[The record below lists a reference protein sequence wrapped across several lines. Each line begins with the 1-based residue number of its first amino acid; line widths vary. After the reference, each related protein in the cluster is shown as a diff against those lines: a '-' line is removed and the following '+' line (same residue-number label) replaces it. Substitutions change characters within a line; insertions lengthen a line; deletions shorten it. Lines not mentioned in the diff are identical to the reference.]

1 MCLGEKAGFR
11 HSQWRPPPASTAHQE
26 LDERLPQGLKDAVIR
41 AGKEA
46 GLYGGELESGSDDE
60 RLVTLEKAGKLK
72 RIPFADRAG
81 MKKLVDPVMAAYAKE
96 IDALAVYEK
105 INAA

>member
-1 MCLGEKAGFR
+1 MAESSNQAATASAWK
-11 HSQWRPPPASTAHQE
+11 HSKKR
-26 LDERLPQGLKDAVIR
+26 
-41 AGKEA
+41 
-46 GLYGGELESGSDDE
+46 
-60 RLVTLEKAGKLK
+60 KLK
-72 RIPFADRAG
+72 RITFNDRAG